1 MAAKYPEHEKLKAV
15 RDQSQKC
22 GEFFEWL
29 QSEKGVEMECGFE
42 YEHDEDDEKVWRD
55 RDGNIVEDYIDPEN
69 MLGMLAM
76 REKYEKMRDE
86 LGMHCRLIPTP
97 GGSVK
102 MPLNKPLTSLLAEF
116 FEIDENRLEEEKRA
130 MLDEC
135 RKAHEKK

>member
-1 MAAKYPEHEKLKAV
+1 MAAKYPEHEKLEAV

-55 RDGNIVEDYIDPEN
+55 RDGNIVEDYIDPRIC
-69 MLGMLAM
+69 GYA
-76 REKYEKMRDE
+76 RDARKYEKMRDE

-116 FEIDENRLEEEKRA
+116 FEIDENRLEEERRA